1 MSDLKSVIRELAA
14 ANRILA
20 HEGVVDAYGHISV
33 RHPDDPTKY
42 LLSVSKSPE
51 LVEPDDIMAFNL
63 DSTVVDK
70 ADNRSKYIERPIH
83 GSIYELHPEINSVV
97 HNHAYDVIPFTIT
110 DVPLRPVLHS
120 ARRMKDVAPV
130 WDIHDKFGDTDLL
143 VSNNDH
149 GRDLAASLGSGRVV
163 LMRGHGCAIAGI
175 SIADAVQTSVYTMVN
190 ARILLQAL
198 MIGNGKVKYLHPGE
212 ITAPGSRQE
221 GGAGKHNRAWETLMA
236 RAGVSL

>member
-1 MSDLKSVIRELAA
+1 MSDLKSITRELAA

-42 LLSVSKSPE
+42 LLSISKSPE

-63 DSTVVDK
+63 DSSPVQD
-70 ADNRSKYIERPIH
+70 DNRPKYVERPIH
-83 GSIYELHPEINSVV
+83 GSIYELHPHINSVV

-110 DVPLRPVLHS
+110 DIPLRPVLHS

-143 VSNNDH
+143 VSTNDQ
-149 GRDLAASLGSGRVV
+149 GRDLAKSLGEGRMV
-163 LMRGHGCAIAGI
+163 LMRGHGCAVAGV
-175 SIADAVQTSVYTMVN
+175 SIADAVQTSVYAMVN

-198 MIGNGKVKYLHPGE
+198 TIGGGNVKYLHPGE
-212 ITAPGSRQE
+212 ITAPASRRDQLK
-221 GGAGKHNRAWETLMA
+221 GHNRAWETLLA

>member
-1 MSDLKSVIRELAA
+1 MSNLKDVVRELAG

-33 RHPDDPTKY
+33 RHPDDPKKY

-51 LVEPDDIMAFNL
+51 LVGPEDIMEFNL
-63 DSTVVDK
+63 DSTAVDTK
-70 ADNRSKYIERPIH
+70 DTRSKYIERPIH
-83 GSIYELHPEINSVV
+83 GSIYETNPEIMSVV

-143 VSNNDH
+143 VSNNDQ
-149 GRDLAASLGSGRVV
+149 GRDLAKSLGQGRVV

-175 SIADAVQTSVYTMVN
+175 SIADAVQTAVYTMVN

-212 ITAPGSRQE
+212 ITAPASRQE

>member
-1 MSDLKSVIRELAA
+1 MSGLTSVIRELAG

-33 RHPDDPTKY
+33 RHPDDPNKY

-63 DSTVVDK
+63 DSSAVDI

-83 GSIYELHPEINSVV
+83 GSIYQLHREINSVV

-120 ARRMKDVAPV
+120 ARRMKGAAPV

-143 VSNNDH
+143 VSNNEH
-149 GRDLAASLGSGRVV
+149 GRDLAESLGDGRVV

-175 SIADAVQTSVYTMVN
+175 SIADAVQTAVYTMVN

-198 MIGNGKVKYLHPGE
+198 MIGNGNVKYLHPGE
-212 ITAPGSRQE
+212 LTAPGSRQE
-221 GGAGKHNRAWETLMA
+221 GGKGKHNRAWETLMA